1 MEFPN
6 IFLPINSQKVIKMH
20 DQININFFGV
30 FNTRQSNVDFSNAFF
45 VDYQDYLY
53 QIYPDYNYPIDMV
66 KLLKDYA
73 AAYCNMP
80 I

>member
-1 MEFPN
+1 
-6 IFLPINSQKVIKMH
+6 MH
-20 DQININFFGV
+20 EQININFFGV
-30 FNTRQSNVDFSNAFF
+30 YNTRLTSIDFSNAFF

-66 KLLKDYA
+66 KVLKDYA
-73 AAYCNMP
+73 AAYCNMS